1 MNVPE
6 LIVTGKQDSADSISF
21 SIRALNGNSVVVSGN
36 DTLSA
41 AGVASGY
48 QVYTGGWNFGGSI
61 STLQIEIAGRD
72 VALSVGPI
80 WDSAQV
86 SVVYNVI
93 SQVITNSITTV
104 EQWVS
109 LNIGGD
115 TELELVEDLIG
126 NNDFEETDGGFIEI
140 TPINEDTEDYSVMD
154 RDWETARQLK

>member
-1 MNVPE
+1 MLALLDVENGGKISYSISVD
-6 LIVTGKQDSADSISF
+6 KQDSADSISF

-36 DTLSA
+36 GHFICGRCGKRIPSLHRGLELWWINQYITD
-41 AGVASGY
+41 
-48 QVYTGGWNFGGSI
+48 
-61 STLQIEIAGRD
+61 EIAGRD

-126 NNDFEETDGGFIEI
+126 NNDFEETDGGF
-140 TPINEDTEDYSVMD
+140 Y
-154 RDWETARQLK
+154 